1 MNKKKEQVVIITF
14 KTLDEDGVKDQ
25 ISISELKPRLAK
37 RVYKKLLY
45 RWKHYKV
52 VDIPLFAIAVAADDI
67 DHIALYK

>member
-1 MNKKKEQVVIITF
+1 MNKKEERAVLITF
-14 KTLDEDGVKDQ
+14 KTLNKDGEYDQ
-25 ISISELKPRLAK
+25 LSISELKPRLAK

-67 DHIALYK
+67 NNIAIL